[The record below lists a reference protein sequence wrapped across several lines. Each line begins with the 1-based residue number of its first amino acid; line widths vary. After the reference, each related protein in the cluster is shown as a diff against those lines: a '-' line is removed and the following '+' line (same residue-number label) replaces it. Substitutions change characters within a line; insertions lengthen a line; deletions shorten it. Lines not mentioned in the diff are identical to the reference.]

1 MIYTYIEKNL
11 LRAVELT
18 DLLLGEEYVSPMSI
32 AAHLKCTP
40 VTVANDI
47 NYLRNTLHI
56 TILENSSGDFRID
69 PFTEGNREILGKK
82 IYAQS
87 LFLKALT
94 YFLQPFEKKYIEF
107 IDEQFISVSKGYL
120 LRATVEK
127 FLKELGLTIS
137 DNQITGDLIKIR
149 FLVSVLTRQFGLDL
163 IAFDKTI
170 TEKSLIALQAV
181 ETSLS
186 ITFSNS
192 EKQFFTAL
200 LQTTTAQ
207 NMPKGCLYFPSETLE
222 SIRSYLRPVAFE
234 EAIKEH
240 FQPVWGDQFDVEYL
254 FSLLSLMI
262 INTHV
267 FDQTMAPETLAAY
280 QENFLN
286 DPSVHRLTDLFEE
299 SFSIKLTEKEWF
311 LSAIFI
317 FLKDITLDLHPLIST
332 EYLRVGRTDT
342 GIYSKVACII
352 QKWNTYGLHI
362 TTKHIQVL
370 CCRLSPFILK
380 KQVSTIAL
388 ISENSMDSHITKMM
402 IQDFLPQ
409 TIRFSIHSNLL
420 EAKKE
425 NEKINE
431 TLFVID
437 KNAYLPKECQ
447 VAIRS
452 LFIDF
457 PPETKELQKL
467 LACTFL

>member
-18 DLLLGEEYVSPMSI
+18 DLLLGEDYISPMSI
-32 AAHLKCTP
+32 SAHLKCTP
-40 VTVANDI
+40 ITVANDI
-47 NYLRNTLHI
+47 NYLRNTIHI
-56 TILENSSGDFRID
+56 TILENDSGDFRID
-69 PFTEGNREILGKK
+69 PFTEGNREVLGKR

-87 LFLKALT
+87 LFLKALAF
-94 YFLQPFEKKYIEF
+94 FLQPSEKRYIDF
-107 IDEQFISVSKGYL
+107 IDEQYISVSKGYL

-127 FLKELGLTIS
+127 FLKELDLTIS

-149 FLVSVLTRQFGLDL
+149 FLVSVLSRQFGLGL
-163 IAFDKTI
+163 IPFDKAI
-170 TEKSLIALQAV
+170 TEKSLAALQAV

-192 EKQFFTAL
+192 EKQFFTSL
-200 LQTTTAQ
+200 LQTTTAR
-207 NMPKGCLYFPSETLE
+207 NMPKGRLHFPTETLE
-222 SIRSYLRPVAFE
+222 SIRSYLRPAAFE
-234 EAIKEH
+234 KAIRHH
-240 FQPVWGDQFDVEYL
+240 FKSVWGEQFDAEYL

-267 FDQTMAPETLAAY
+267 FDQTMAPETLTAY
-280 QENFLN
+280 RENFLN

-299 SFSIKLTEKEWF
+299 AFSMELTTKDWF

-317 FLKDITLDLHPLIST
+317 FLKDITLELHPLIST

-342 GIYSKVACII
+342 GIYSKVTNII

-409 TIRFSIHSNLL
+409 TIGFSIHSNLL
-420 EAKKE
+420 DAKKE
-425 NEKINE
+425 NEKLNE

-447 VAIRS
+447 ATIRS